1 MLAPSIAGR
10 YVLLRYFFIALSKY
24 LEIMRGKCKKAVRPH
39 EKNTFQCRMLFVLTL
54 PPQALTRA
62 GFKGIS
68 QLHKQSLISTPGEL
82 NSKNMI
88 TLFIELSKVKYSH
101 SEYLA
106 YHFSKT
112 NLKTAKSLKPVKIK
126 GLIDDTFGT
135 NVRI

>member
-1 MLAPSIAGR
+1 MS
-10 YVLLRYFFIALSKY
+10 
-24 LEIMRGKCKKAVRPH
+24 
-39 EKNTFQCRMLFVLTL
+39 RMLFVLTL

-101 SEYLA
+101 SEHSA
-106 YHFSKT
+106 THFSKT
-112 NLKTAKSLKPVKIK
+112 NLKTAKPIKTSKIK
-126 GLIDDTFGT
+126 GLIDAHLHGRRSHVTENKKGDFG
-135 NVRI
+135 VFLVILRLSRYACVA

>member
-1 MLAPSIAGR
+1 M
-10 YVLLRYFFIALSKY
+10 
-24 LEIMRGKCKKAVRPH
+24 AVRPH
-39 EKNTFQCRMLFVLTL
+39 GKNTFQCRILFVLTL

-82 NSKNMI
+82 NSKNTI

-106 YHFSKT
+106 YHFSKRT
-112 NLKTAKSLKPVKIK
+112 SKQPNRENKVKSR
-126 GLIDDTFGT
+126 G
-135 NVRI
+135 